1 MNSLELQIARM
12 RKGKTAQ
19 DMGEAIGKSRESYS
33 KKETGEIRFSYEEV
47 IAVADALDLNLQQV
61 NTIIFDGKLK
71 DEKNSS
77 P

>member
-1 MNSLELQIARM
+1 MNSLKLQIARM
-12 RKGKTAQ
+12 RKGKTSQ
-19 DMGEAIGKSRESYS
+19 DMGEVIGKSRESYS

-47 IAVADALDLNLQQV
+47 IAVADALDLSLQQV

-71 DEKNSS
+71 DENNSS

>member
-12 RKGKTAQ
+12 RKGKTSQ
-19 DMGEAIGKSRESYS
+19 DMGVVIGKSRESYS

-47 IAVADALDLNLQQV
+47 IAVADALDLSLQQV

-71 DEKNSS
+71 DENNSS